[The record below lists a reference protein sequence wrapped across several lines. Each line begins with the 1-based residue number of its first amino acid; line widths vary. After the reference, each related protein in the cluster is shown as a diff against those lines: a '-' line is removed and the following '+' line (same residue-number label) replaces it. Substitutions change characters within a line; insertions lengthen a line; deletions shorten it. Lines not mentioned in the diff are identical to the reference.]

1 MLLKDGVQLLTTQE
15 SIDRLGWQKEKF
27 ALFQNPETGGGGRV
41 SVQRPTPPPL
51 ATSGTRAFIDRS
63 GEWLHAENAQSSL
76 TSGEEAATDGG
87 GTARD
92 LELEVELKDMT
103 ELVHSHGKT

>member
-15 SIDRLGWQKEKF
+15 SIDRLGWQKES
-27 ALFQNPETGGGGRV
+27 LPVSESGDWQGGRYL
-41 SVQRPTPPPL
+41 SKGPL
-51 ATSGTRAFIDRS
+51 PASGNQWDKSFIDRS
-63 GEWLHAENAQSSL
+63 GEWLHAENAQSSP

-103 ELVHSHGKT
+103 ELVHSQGKT